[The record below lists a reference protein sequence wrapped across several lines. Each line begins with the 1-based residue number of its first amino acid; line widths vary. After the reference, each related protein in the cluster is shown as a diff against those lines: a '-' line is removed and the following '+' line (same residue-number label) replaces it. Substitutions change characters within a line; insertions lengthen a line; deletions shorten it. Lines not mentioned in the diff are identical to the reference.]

1 MIELKDVTKA
11 FGTNIL
17 FSGLT
22 FDIKDGEFVVFSG
35 KSGCGKSTM
44 LNMIGGIEKV
54 TNGSIIVDGMDIT
67 KNYNRV
73 KYFSEKVGFLFQ
85 NFALSE
91 NKTVVKNLEMVAKKN
106 RTEVS
111 IDDALREVGL
121 LSKKSEKVFTLSGGE
136 QQRVALARLMI
147 KKCDIILAD
156 EPTGSLDKDNANTVI
171 DILKKLNEKGKTV
184 IMVTHD
190 EDLKKVGKRV
200 IVLDNA

>member
-1 MIELKDVTKA
+1 MIELKNVTKA

-22 FDIKDGEFVVFSG
+22 FDIKDGDFVVFSG

-44 LNMIGGIEKV
+44 LNLIGGIEKV
-54 TNGSIIVDGMDIT
+54 TEGNIIVDGMDIT
-67 KNYNRV
+67 KNINRV

-91 NKTVVKNLEMVAKKN
+91 NKTVLKNLEMVAKKN

-111 IDDALREVGL
+111 IDEALREVGML
-121 LSKKSEKVFTLSGGE
+121 AKKNEKVFTLSGGE
-136 QQRVALARLMI
+136 QQRIALARLMI

-156 EPTGSLDKDNANTVI
+156 EPTGSLDKGNATTVI
-171 DILKKLNEKGKTV
+171 DILKKLNDKGKTV

-190 EDLKKVGKRV
+190 EELKKVGKR
-200 IVLDNA
+200 IIAL